1 MVKDINVD
9 VPIFTDDK
17 EKSIV
22 KAASYSEEYSYIANE
37 TYLLS
42 LNPQT
47 SVDNDWIN
55 IAPGEGK
62 QHKFI
67 LNDQFCAELAFPYP
81 FPAGKFSYRV
91 QRDVILIPVKFFNE
105 RLLQYS

>member
-17 EKSIV
+17 EKAIV
-22 KAASYSEEYSYIANE
+22 KTASYSEEYSYIANE

-47 SVDNDWIN
+47 SVDND
-55 IAPGEGK
+55 
-62 QHKFI
+62 
-67 LNDQFCAELAFPYP
+67 
-81 FPAGKFSYRV
+81 
-91 QRDVILIPVKFFNE
+91 
-105 RLLQYS
+105 

>member
-17 EKSIV
+17 EKAIV
-22 KAASYSEEYSYIANE
+22 KAASYSEEYSYITNE

-47 SVDNDWIN
+47 SVDND
-55 IAPGEGK
+55 
-62 QHKFI
+62 
-67 LNDQFCAELAFPYP
+67 
-81 FPAGKFSYRV
+81 
-91 QRDVILIPVKFFNE
+91 
-105 RLLQYS
+105 